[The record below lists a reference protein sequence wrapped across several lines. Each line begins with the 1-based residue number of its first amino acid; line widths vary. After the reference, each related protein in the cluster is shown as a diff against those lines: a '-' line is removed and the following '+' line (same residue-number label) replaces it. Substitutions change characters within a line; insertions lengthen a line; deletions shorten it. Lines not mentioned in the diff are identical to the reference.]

1 MEFAELVIV
10 FAVTITLSN
19 IASRILPMIP
29 APLIQIFLGVVL
41 GLTEWGQSIDF
52 EPELFLVMIIAPL
65 LFREGEKAD
74 ISSILKNFGTILFLA
89 FGGVILTLVG
99 VGATLSFLLPS
110 VPLAACFA
118 FGAALGPTDA
128 VAVSS
133 LSGRVNIP
141 KKAMHILE
149 GEGLLNDASG
159 VTAFQFALGAL
170 ITGSFSAVNAG
181 MSLVVSSIGGALIG
195 FLLVWF
201 KQKIIHLIEKASAQD
216 VTGYLLIELLLPF
229 LAYVLAEAFDVSG
242 IIAAVAAGILQ
253 ASGFRKITVFDA
265 ELSSLSHSTWTTIA
279 FTLNALVFIFL
290 GIELTQV
297 FSPVW
302 GDGLY
307 PNGLLLAII
316 VLISIMLFVIRFI
329 SISLFYIFKDGS
341 KKFKKQLNEILI
353 LTFGGVKGTVSLATI
368 FILPFSINNMMF
380 YQRSLLLFLTAGVI
394 LVTLVIGIIV
404 LPMLTETEEAK
415 STDLNA
421 LMILEEVVEVLR
433 KEIKEIDRDTKEFLA
448 TEAVIE
454 NYQERIR
461 DLYLEDLTDDEKQ
474 EVQEIQALIL
484 SIERDGLDE
493 SYRSGKLSSN
503 GYRFYS
509 RFLSRFEHSIT
520 SQFLSFIGFWFIVVR
535 RLMRIVLHPKM
546 FWQRRYA
553 DRQTFISDED
563 IQEIRETY
571 QKNTQLIIESLDNLT
586 DIYDET
592 MLQFFIQQRKLEGIK
607 MSSGNLISSW
617 MIQQDSLFT
626 KKMLRG
632 YYLERKIIDEYE
644 VAEKITTFSAN
655 SYRRNINLLESYT
668 MNKPSDNFSF
678 RFAFR
683 AKSKKSSA
691 TK

>member
-253 ASGFRKITVFDA
+253 ASGFRKISVFDA

-316 VLISIMLFVIRFI
+316 VLISVMLFVIRFI
-329 SISLFYIFKDGS
+329 SISLFYVFKDGS

-404 LPMLTETEEAK
+404 LPMLT
-415 STDLNA
+415 
-421 LMILEEVVEVLR
+421 
-433 KEIKEIDRDTKEFLA
+433 
-448 TEAVIE
+448 
-454 NYQERIR
+454 
-461 DLYLEDLTDDEKQ
+461 
-474 EVQEIQALIL
+474 
-484 SIERDGLDE
+484 
-493 SYRSGKLSSN
+493 
-503 GYRFYS
+503 
-509 RFLSRFEHSIT
+509 IT
-520 SQFLSFIGFWFIVVR
+520 SQILSFIGFWFIVVR

-592 MLQFFIQQRKLEGIK
+592 MVQFFIQQRKLEGIK
-607 MSSGNLISSW
+607 MNSGNLISSW

-683 AKSKKSSA
+683 AKSKKTSPI
-691 TK
+691 K

>member
-1 MEFAELVIV
+1 M
-10 FAVTITLSN
+10 
-19 IASRILPMIP
+19 
-29 APLIQIFLGVVL
+29 
-41 GLTEWGQSIDF
+41 
-52 EPELFLVMIIAPL
+52 
-65 LFREGEKAD
+65 
-74 ISSILKNFGTILFLA
+74 
-89 FGGVILTLVG
+89 
-99 VGATLSFLLPS
+99 
-110 VPLAACFA
+110 
-118 FGAALGPTDA
+118 
-128 VAVSS
+128 
-133 LSGRVNIP
+133 
-141 KKAMHILE
+141 
-149 GEGLLNDASG
+149 
-159 VTAFQFALGAL
+159 
-170 ITGSFSAVNAG
+170 
-181 MSLVVSSIGGALIG
+181 IG

-253 ASGFRKITVFDA
+253 ASGFRKISVFDA

-316 VLISIMLFVIRFI
+316 VLISVMLFVIRFI
-329 SISLFYIFKDGS
+329 SISLFYVFKDGS

-433 KEIKEIDRDTKEFLA
+433 KEITEIDRNTKEFLA
-448 TEAVIE
+448 TEAV
-454 NYQERIR
+454 
-461 DLYLEDLTDDEKQ
+461 
-474 EVQEIQALIL
+474 
-484 SIERDGLDE
+484 
-493 SYRSGKLSSN
+493 
-503 GYRFYS
+503 
-509 RFLSRFEHSIT
+509 
-520 SQFLSFIGFWFIVVR
+520 WFIVVR

-592 MLQFFIQQRKLEGIK
+592 MVQFFIQQRKLEGIK
-607 MSSGNLISSW
+607 MNSGNLISSW

-683 AKSKKSSA
+683 AKSKKTSPI
-691 TK
+691 K